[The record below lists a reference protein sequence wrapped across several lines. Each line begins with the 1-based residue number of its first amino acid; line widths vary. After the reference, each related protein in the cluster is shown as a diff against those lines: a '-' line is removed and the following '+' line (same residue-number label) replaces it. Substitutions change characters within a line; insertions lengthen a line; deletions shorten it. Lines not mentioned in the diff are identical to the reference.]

1 MSLFRTSRTR
11 SGASGQAASAR
22 VPGGTRWMSRVGR
35 GSVLPLALLLG
46 TFGLIYAAPA
56 FAGDATSG
64 QGSMSV
70 SPASAVAGSTG
81 NTFTFTF
88 TAQSGKDF
96 SSGSV
101 VTLVVPAI
109 WTQPTT
115 TAGTAGFTTVTT
127 PAGSTCAASIS
138 SIAGTGPWTITV
150 DQTCKGG
157 DGFSLTYG
165 AGTNPAHV
173 TAPATPQASPFTAAS
188 RWGSSGAP
196 VNLSTSPQVTVTIGA
211 ASRLAFTT
219 AAPGTGTSGSPLST
233 FRVTVQDSNGNTVT
247 SGNGSTD
254 TIALSIASGP
264 PGGAFT
270 AGAVTSVAAVA
281 GVATFSGVALTGVG
295 TYTLT
300 ASDAT
305 RGGITTATTGSIV
318 ISVPAGSKL
327 AFVQGPSSASAGSAI
342 SPAVTVQ
349 VQDSSGN
356 AVAATGVSV
365 TLAVSAGVINSGATA
380 TTNSAGRATF
390 SGVVVNAAATGLTLT
405 ASAGGLTSSPASGV
419 FNVTV
424 AVSNGA
430 ALTGAVND
438 GTGSG
443 VKTVSYYYCAGYTG
457 ACTSANWAL
466 IGSSVTAA
474 GNYPVTW
481 SAQPA
486 NGSYRLVIV
495 GTDNVNNVSQASAS
509 IPVTVAN

>member
-1 MSLFRTSRTR
+1 M
-11 SGASGQAASAR
+11 AS
-22 VPGGTRWMSRVGR
+22 
-35 GSVLPLALLLG
+35 LLG
-46 TFGLIYAAPA
+46 TLGLIYAAPA
-56 FAGDATSG
+56 FAGDAASG
-64 QGSMSV
+64 QGTMTV
-70 SPASAVAGSTG
+70 SPSSAVAGSTG

-115 TAGTAGFTTVTT
+115 TSGTAGFTTVTT

-150 DQTCKGG
+150 DQACKGG

-165 AGTNPAHV
+165 AGTSPVLHV
-173 TAPATPQASPFTAAS
+173 TAPATPQSSTFTAAS
-188 RWGSSGAP
+188 RWGSTGGP
-196 VNLSTSPQVTVTIGA
+196 VNLTTGSPQVTVTIGA
-211 ASRLAFTT
+211 ASRLTFTT
-219 AAPGTGTSGSPLST
+219 AAPATGTSGSPLST
-233 FRVTVQDSNGNTVT
+233 FRVAVQDSNGNTVT

-264 PGGAFT
+264 SGGTFT
-270 AGAVTSVAAVA
+270 AGAVTSVGAVA
-281 GVATFSGVALTGVG
+281 GVATFNAVALTAVG
-295 TYTLT
+295 SYTLT

-342 SPAVTVQ
+342 LPAITVQ
-349 VQDSSGN
+349 VQDSNGN
-356 AVAATGVSV
+356 ALSTSGVSV
-365 TLAVSAGVINSGATA
+365 TLAVSAGVIDAGATA

-390 SGVVVNAAATGLTLT
+390 SGVVINTAAIGLTLT
-405 ASAGGLTSSPASGV
+405 ASASGLTSSPASAV

-430 ALTGAVND
+430 ALTDVVND

-443 VKTVSYYYCAGYTG
+443 VTTVSYYRCSGYTG
-457 ACTSANWAL
+457 ACTSTNWTL
-466 IGSSVTAA
+466 IGSSTTAA
-474 GNYPVTW
+474 GNYLVTW
-481 SAQPA
+481 TGQPA
-486 NGSYRLVIV
+486 NGPYRLVTV
-495 GTDNVNNVSQASAS
+495 ATDNVNNVSQASAS